1 MKSNRLSLGLRSGI
15 LALLVIANAG
25 CNQSGQSQK
34 TAIHYVL
41 DGSGSVAATTDQEI
55 AAMVIEIESA
65 PVDAEITVSVMASK
79 TIEIFSGSL
88 ANTEPYEIA
97 RIARSA
103 LASPDPVKGTDLSAM
118 AVAVYNWTTRTDAKV
133 LKVRVM
139 SDGGD
144 DFAKDPKRAKAYTY
158 VASKIVKDKRVASLI
173 FHGVKVGY
181 REPIRAHFG
190 ELGPKLKILSAGE
203 SSFE

>member
-1 MKSNRLSLGLRSGI
+1 MKTKLFGAGVRSTI
-15 LALLVIANAG
+15 LVVLVMSGAA
-25 CNQSGQSQK
+25 CNQGNPSAK
-34 TAIHYVL
+34 TATHYIL
-41 DGSGSVAATTDQEI
+41 DGSGSVAMTTDQEI
-55 AAMVIEIESA
+55 AAMMIEMESA

-88 ANTEPYEIA
+88 ANIEPFEIA

-118 AVAVYNWTTRTDAKV
+118 AVAIYGWTTRTDAKV
-133 LKVRVM
+133 LKIRVM
-139 SDGGD
+139 TDGGD
-144 DFAKDPKRAKAYTY
+144 DFAKDPKRAKTYSY
-158 VASKIVKDKRVASLI
+158 VASKIVKDKRVASMV

-181 REPIRAHFG
+181 REPIRSHFG
-190 ELGPKLKILSAGE
+190 GLGSKLKILSSGE

>member
-1 MKSNRLSLGLRSGI
+1 MRTNQFGVGLRSSI
-15 LALLVIANAG
+15 LAALVLACVG
-25 CNQSGQSQK
+25 CNQGSPAGK
-34 TAIHYVL
+34 TAVHYIL
-41 DGSGSVAATTDQEI
+41 DGSGSVAMTTDQEI
-55 AAMVIEIESA
+55 AAMVIEMESA

-103 LASPDPVKGTDLSAM
+103 LASPDPAKGTDLSAM

-133 LKVRVM
+133 LKIRVM
-139 SDGGD
+139 TDGGD
-144 DFAKDPKRAKAYTY
+144 DFAKDPKRAKEYSHF
-158 VASKIVKDKRVASLI
+158 ASKIVKDKRVASVI
-173 FHGVKVGY
+173 FHGVKIGY

-190 ELGPKLKILSAGE
+190 ELGAKLKILSAGE

>member
-1 MKSNRLSLGLRSGI
+1 MKTNQLSAGLRSGI
-15 LALLVIANAG
+15 LALLMMAG
-25 CNQSGQSQK
+25 AACNQSGHSQK
-34 TAIHYVL
+34 MAIHYVL
-41 DGSGSVAATTDQEI
+41 DGSGSASETTDQEI
-55 AAMVIEIESA
+55 AAMVIEMESA
-65 PVDAEITVSVMASK
+65 PLDADITVSVMASK

-88 ANTEPYEIA
+88 AQTEPIEIA

-118 AVAVYNWTTRTDAKV
+118 AVAVYKWTTRTDAKV

-144 DFAKDPKRAKAYTY
+144 DFGKDPKRAKAYSY
-158 VASKIVKDKRVASLI
+158 VASKIVKDKRVASMI

-190 ELGPKLKILSAGE
+190 ELGAKLKILSAGE